1 MMDGSNEHAGR
12 VIRGV
17 RVPGLLYGTAWK
29 EEATES
35 LVFGALTA
43 GFRGL
48 DTANQRKHY
57 DEAGVGRAIA
67 RALAAGLRRDELF
80 VQTKFTHLGGQ
91 DHRLPYDPAAP
102 IAEQVAQSFDS
113 SLAHLGVERIDS
125 LVLHGPSQ
133 QGGLAPAD
141 REAWRAIE
149 GLAEAGR
156 VALIGVSNVTA
167 GQIRAIVELARVP
180 PAFVQNRCYA
190 ARGWD
195 RAIRALCA
203 EHGIVYQ
210 AFSLL
215 TANRDVVAHR
225 GVRAI
230 AARHGKKIKTEDV
243 PFDDPKAYVALA
255 RGWERQLDYAY
266 NGQFLAGT
274 LDSNRYRT
282 WLYENSVEYVAL
294 PDAQLDSS
302 STIEAKLLERGQP
315 YLQPIWHDAHWR
327 VWRFLG
333 YRGLVDGPARLVS
346 MAADSF
352 TLQVLRDGTVTV
364 HIHASPHWRV
374 RGRGCATAGPDDWIQ
389 LRALEVGEVRV
400 SQGLRG
406 TPCTTPDADDTG
418 GSGSRPRHRTPH

>member
-1 MMDGSNEHAGR
+1 MRVMTDRRNDRGAAAGIE
-12 VIRGV
+12 VRGV

-29 EEATES
+29 EDATES
-35 LVFGALTA
+35 LVFGALTT
-43 GFRGL
+43 GFRGI

-230 AARHGKKIKTEDV
+230 AARHGKTPAQIIFRFARQVGMIPLTGTTSPQHMRED
-243 PFDDPKAYVALA
+243 LA
-255 RGWERQLDYAY
+255 
-266 NGQFLAGT
+266 T
-274 LDSNRYRT
+274 
-282 WLYENSVEYVAL
+282 
-294 PDAQLDSS
+294 
-302 STIEAKLLERGQP
+302 
-315 YLQPIWHDAHWR
+315 
-327 VWRFLG
+327 
-333 YRGLVDGPARLVS
+333 DGPHGH
-346 MAADSF
+346 D
-352 TLQVLRDGTVTV
+352 
-364 HIHASPHWRV
+364 
-374 RGRGCATAGPDDWIQ
+374 GPDGFELDAAELATID
-389 LRALEVGEVRV
+389 AAGE
-400 SQGLRG
+400 L
-406 TPCTTPDADDTG
+406 
-418 GSGSRPRHRTPH
+418 